1 LISSATYKLLDIDE
15 IRYWAEDS
23 LIKLNIVT
31 QSQVKREIK
40 ADAQELADKI
50 NRILALSELWLQVQN
65 KVRRLIQNLI
75 FIYLS
80 IYKFIA
86 FNSGYFW
93 REFLPILKLASDDL
107 VKSS

>member
-1 LISSATYKLLDIDE
+1 MISSATYKLLDIDE

-40 ADAQELADKI
+40 ADAQELADNI

-65 KVRRLIQNLI
+65 KVRRLIQILVL
-75 FIYLS
+75 FIYL
-80 IYKFIA
+80 YKFIA